1 MPVQIHLNGQRY
13 FADDGTD
20 PAELQQ
26 YAQMHQQEQAQLN
39 PINQGMQGMQNVF
52 SGINRQIQNYNEL
65 PAPTAVPGNTYG
77 MSTQAFNQTAGI
89 IQQDNMN
96 SATARMQQ
104 RVQMEQAMEQEK
116 DRAQQIKVQEMQFK
130 NQQAMEKMRQQQEE
144 ARLKQQGMTRKPI
157 TLPGGGLAEYVPGAD
172 GQPGTVNTILQPTVK
187 PIAKSYTTMYGNDGT
202 AYGVNRADP
211 NEVLVIKDPVTGE
224 PIKRTAGQTGKRL
237 VNDASGMPYMLDM
250 ATGAMDPVDVPE
262 GFSEKSA
269 NGMTPIQ
276 SLDIQKKAMEVV
288 KLQNGAWIDNDRMS
302 ENYGQ
307 VKPEFVNA
315 FNAEVAR
322 QLQAA
327 TGGASPAAA
336 GSPAGGGGM
345 QSTQG
350 AVKVGD
356 TFTHSDGQ
364 QYRYLGGGKSE
375 LVSSAQSAP
384 TESVAP
390 SAQVPSPTS
399 MPQQVPVPV
408 VAPPAPVAEKPLSVA
423 ERLREGP
430 IIAPTPVRTK
440 SLGFSALRVGDK
452 STPPNSNQPD
462 LMALA
467 QKAVNEDWSAQK
479 VDETAAQYPEFLTYW
494 SEARRKK
501 PKLSDILG
509 E

>member
-39 PINQGMQGMQNVF
+39 PINQGMQNVF

-77 MSTQAFNQTAGI
+77 MSTQTLNQTAGI

-104 RVQMEQAMEQEK
+104 RVQMEQALEQEK

-130 NQQAMEKMRQQQEE
+130 NQQALENFRVKQEE

-202 AYGVNRADP
+202 AYGVNRSDP

-224 PIKRTAGQTGKRL
+224 PIKRSAGQTGKRL
-237 VNDASGMPYMLDM
+237 VNDDRGMPYMLDM
-250 ATGAMDPVDVPE
+250 ATGAMEPVDVPE
-262 GFSEKSA
+262 GFAEKSPS
-269 NGMTPIQ
+269 GLTPIQ
-276 SLDIQKKAMEVV
+276 SLDIQKKAIDLVRA
-288 KLQNGAWIDNDRMS
+288 QNGAWIDNDRMS

-327 TGGASPAAA
+327 TGGASPVATPA
-336 GSPAGGGGM
+336 PAGGSGIPDNPPMAREGFVNGKRALINDATGEYVLM
-345 QSTQG
+345 DEEPIAATNPP
-350 AVKVGD
+350 AVDVAVPP
-356 TFTHSDGQ
+356 TVPQ
-364 QYRYLGGGKSE
+364 Q
-375 LVSSAQSAP
+375 AP
-384 TESVAP
+384 AP
-390 SAQVPSPTS
+390 LPQQPLFDPFANPGILFRTPQVPAGSVTIPYQN
-399 MPQQVPVPV
+399 PQR
-408 VAPPAPVAEKPLSVA
+408 SYGTIYS
-423 ERLREGP
+423 R
-430 IIAPTPVRTK
+430 
-440 SLGFSALRVGDK
+440 
-452 STPPNSNQPD
+452 
-462 LMALA
+462 
-467 QKAVNEDWSAQK
+467 
-479 VDETAAQYPEFLTYW
+479 
-494 SEARRKK
+494 
-501 PKLSDILG
+501 
-509 E
+509 